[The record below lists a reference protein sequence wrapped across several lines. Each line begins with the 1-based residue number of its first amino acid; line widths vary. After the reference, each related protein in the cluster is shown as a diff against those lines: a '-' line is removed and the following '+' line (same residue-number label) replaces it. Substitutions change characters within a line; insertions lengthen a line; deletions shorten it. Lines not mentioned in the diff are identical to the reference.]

1 MKIFPNFFRYLDS
14 VVGCIAELFTPLL
27 IRPSVPVHTIGHIC
41 HPNPNRT
48 SPQPNTHHV
57 TRSFSKHIIPKY
69 VPSLITHV
77 CPTPSKHVIPK
88 KILHTYPSKHIS
100 AWSWSLVSNSYQWF
114 LWGELSALRVYP
126 MRFPS
131 KGVMHPSALRVYP
144 LRFHSDGVLHPQSLG
159 EPRYK
164 KTVKKGDIVP
174 FRQTPPP
181 KRVKRGHLLSEK
193 RA

>member
-1 MKIFPNFFRYLDS
+1 MFPDYFCYLGSLRKMHRHHTTGNSCSNYYKTSFRIKICLKIFPDFFRYLDS

-100 AWSWSLVSNSYQWF
+100 VWSLVSNSYQ
-114 LWGELSALRVYP
+114 
-126 MRFPS
+126 
-131 KGVMHPSALRVYP
+131 
-144 LRFHSDGVLHPQSLG
+144 
-159 EPRYK
+159 
-164 KTVKKGDIVP
+164 
-174 FRQTPPP
+174 
-181 KRVKRGHLLSEK
+181 
-193 RA
+193 